1 MDDAG
6 HGDRNSAIALVVR
19 QFAPSRI
26 ERQLLAQVFDLVCE
40 EQQPAISFSTGR
52 RMDHQLAAPNGR
64 ERSADG
70 SPATPL
76 QLAGRAA
83 S

>member
-6 HGDRNSAIALVVR
+6 HGNGNSAIALVVR

-40 EQQPAISFSTGR
+40 EQQPAISSSTGR
-52 RMDHQLAAPNGR
+52 RMDHQLAAACDR
-64 ERSADG
+64 EWSADG
-70 SPATPL
+70 SRATPL
-76 QLAGRAA
+76 QLAGRDA